1 MSTATLVPPIPIEQ
15 KILLSRRE
23 AAQLLGISWRMLDNL
38 VRSGQIRIRRIGG
51 PIRGRVLFSRCELLK
66 FAEGRAS

>member
-1 MSTATLVPPIPIEQ
+1 
-15 KILLSRRE
+15 
-23 AAQLLGISWRMLDNL
+23 